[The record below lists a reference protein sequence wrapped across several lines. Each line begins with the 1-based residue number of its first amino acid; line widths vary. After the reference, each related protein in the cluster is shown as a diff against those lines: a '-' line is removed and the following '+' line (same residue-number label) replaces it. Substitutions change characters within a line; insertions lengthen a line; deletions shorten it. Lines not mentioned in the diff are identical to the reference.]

1 MSPEFDTWNQ
11 RFGTFV
17 DDLLDTAR
25 LEVNKRIFT
34 QEKSRISNT
43 ISKTKDML
51 KIVEFLITFDLMLII
66 YCQYFVYS
74 LMLLME
80 WLLKELDILAL
91 LDILNKFDILNEI
104 DMLKMM
110 YTGLFWISC
119 RFCIC

>member
-1 MSPEFDTWNQ
+1 MAS
-11 RFGTFV
+11 
-17 DDLLDTAR
+17 

-51 KIVEFLITFDLMLII
+51 KIVEFLITFYLMLMI
-66 YCQYFVYS
+66 YSQYFVYS

-80 WLLKELDILAL
+80 WLLEELDILAL
-91 LDILNKFDILNEI
+91 LDILNKYDILNEI